1 METLKDLL
9 EIRGI
14 DYEFI
19 SHDLQI
25 KTAKEGAE
33 YFGIDPGQTA
43 PTLIL
48 YTEKGGLSD
57 YFALIISGDRDK
69 VNFDELIN
77 DLQFD
82 IVRLATPKE
91 VEQIT
96 GCKIGNVSLINPDIP
111 TILDKRLFRF
121 THVYGGTGIQQ
132 TTLKISPENVEELNK
147 VVAFID

>member
-1 METLKDLL
+1 MKNLKDVL
-9 EIRGI
+9 EMRGVDHEI
-14 DYEFI
+14 L
-19 SHDLQI
+19 SHDKQI
-25 KTAKEGAE
+25 KTANEGAE

-57 YFALIISGDRDK
+57 YFALIISGDQGK
-69 VNFDELIN
+69 VNFDELMN

-96 GCKIGNVSLINPDIP
+96 GCRIGNVSLINPDIP
-111 TILDKRLFRF
+111 TIMDKRLFRF

-132 TTLKISPENVEELNK
+132 TTLKISPENVEELNR